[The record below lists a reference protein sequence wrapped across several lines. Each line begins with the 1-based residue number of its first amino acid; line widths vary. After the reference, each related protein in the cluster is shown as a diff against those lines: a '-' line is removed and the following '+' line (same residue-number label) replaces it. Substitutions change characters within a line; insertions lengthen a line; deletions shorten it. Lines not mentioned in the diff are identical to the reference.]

1 MKLVNSVCFSL
12 GCNTTIDLVFL
23 ADGTKHI
30 KKGHFKKILQF
41 IKNFVKVL
49 HISQQGT
56 HVSLVLYGDDSETI
70 FNLNDYFSLTE
81 LNYALSKI
89 KSPEKKKRYVGE
101 GLEHVKDD
109 VLAKRGRRGV
119 PKVIILLQ
127 NDKSKDGIE
136 DISQTIKKDGVKIFS
151 VGYGNKMVKG
161 QLKEIASKP
170 TSLYYKS
177 TKYSEIKT
185 AYFVQDM
192 KESVCMGKYGL
203 VLDES

>member
-1 MKLVNSVCFSL
+1 M
-12 GCNTTIDLVFL
+12 VFL

-30 KKGHFKKILQF
+30 KKVHFKKILQF
-41 IKNFVKVL
+41 IKNLVKAF

-56 HVSLVLYGDDSETI
+56 HVGLVLYGDDSELI
-70 FNLNDYFSLTE
+70 FNLNDYFSLTD
-81 LNYALSKI
+81 LNHALSKI
-89 KSPEKKKRYVGE
+89 KLPKKKKRYVGK
-101 GLEHVKDD
+101 GLKYVKDN
-109 VLAKRGRRGV
+109 VFAKHGRSGV

-136 DISQTIKKDGVKIFS
+136 DISQAIRKDGVKIFA
-151 VGYGNKMVKG
+151 VGYGNKKVKG

-177 TKYSEIKT
+177 TKYSDIKT
-185 AYFVQDM
+185 AYFVQNM
-192 KESVCMGKYGL
+192 KESVCMGKCAL

>member
-1 MKLVNSVCFSL
+1 MR
-12 GCNTTIDLVFL
+12 
-23 ADGTKHI
+23 
-30 KKGHFKKILQF
+30 F
-41 IKNFVKVL
+41 IKNLVKVF

-81 LNYALSKI
+81 LNYALPKI
-89 KSPEKKKRYVGE
+89 KSPKKKKRYVGK
-101 GLEHVKDD
+101 GLKHVKDN
-109 VLAKRGRRGV
+109 VIAKHGRSGV
-119 PKVIILLQ
+119 PKVVILLQ

-136 DISQTIKKDGVKIFS
+136 DVSQAIKNDEVKIFS
-151 VGYGNKMVKG
+151 VGYGNKKVKG

-185 AYFVQDM
+185 AYFVQEM
-192 KESVCMGKYGL
+192 KESVCMGKCGL
-203 VLDES
+203 VLD

>member
-1 MKLVNSVCFSL
+1 M
-12 GCNTTIDLVFL
+12 VFL

-30 KKGHFKKILQF
+30 KRSHFKKIMRF
-41 IKNFVKVL
+41 IKNLVKVF

-89 KSPEKKKRYVGE
+89 KSPKKKKRYVGK
-101 GLEHVKDD
+101 GLKHVKDN
-109 VLAKRGRRGV
+109 VIAKHGRSGV
-119 PKVIILLQ
+119 PKVVILLQ

-136 DISQTIKKDGVKIFS
+136 DISQAIKNDEVKIFS
-151 VGYGNKMVKG
+151 VGYGNKKVKG

-185 AYFVQDM
+185 AYFIQEM
-192 KESVCMGKYGL
+192 KESVCMGKCGL
-203 VLDES
+203 VLD